1 MAESDNSPSL
11 PSCSPSDL
19 PTPLKLNR
27 RVENPKLEKIY
38 IKRAFKRALSRAN
51 TYNKRINNIYFS
63 SHWFYFMMS
72 KFYFPKFYKKLMYHS
87 LKVFSGN
94 RTERPRDWK
103 TGADKT
109 YIANNYLR
117 R

>member
-1 MAESDNSPSL
+1 
-11 PSCSPSDL
+11 
-19 PTPLKLNR
+19 
-27 RVENPKLEKIY
+27 
-38 IKRAFKRALSRAN
+38 
-51 TYNKRINNIYFS
+51 
-63 SHWFYFMMS
+63 
-72 KFYFPKFYKKLMYHS
+72 MYHS

-94 RTERPRDWK
+94 STERPRDWK